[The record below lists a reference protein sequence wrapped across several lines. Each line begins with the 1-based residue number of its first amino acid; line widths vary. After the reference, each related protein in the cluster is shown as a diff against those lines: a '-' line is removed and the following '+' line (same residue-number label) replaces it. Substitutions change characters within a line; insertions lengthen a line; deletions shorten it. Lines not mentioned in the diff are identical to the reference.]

1 MQLYQKEE
9 TFSEFYLFI
18 YLFIYFAFFKSIWNL
33 EKKQKNMSFIS
44 EIFRKLATR
53 INVVR

>member
-33 EKKQKNMSFIS
+33 AYFQKNMSFIS